1 MEHFWYIGAAAV
13 ALLNGKTAG
22 NSFYYAR
29 YGHYRAIIFWFM
41 ALSLKQYASFK
52 LKLVAKNFIVILI
65 AQSKHTKLC

>member
-41 ALSLKQYASFK
+41 ANSLKQYDASFK
-52 LKLVAKNFIVILI
+52 LKVDQVAKNFIL
-65 AQSKHTKLC
+65 LDER